1 VTQVLARAQNRRY
14 NRVTKIEVTGSFI
27 VTMRDLAL
35 SVREVAPRAYGWVIM
50 QGTGEQR
57 MFEAYVQVE
66 VSEQQYDSYSDA
78 LLAGFARLRAL
89 GGREGP
95 RGIGPF
101 N

>member
-1 VTQVLARAQNRRY
+1 MTHVLARVEHSHY
-14 NRVTKIEVTGSFI
+14 NCVTKIEVTGSFI

-35 SVREVAPRAYGWVIM
+35 SVREMAPRAYGWVIM

-57 MFEAYVQVE
+57 MFETYVQIE

-78 LLAGFARLRAL
+78 LLAGFTRLRAL

-95 RGIGPF
+95 RGLGPF
-101 N
+101 S